1 MAQRHAN
8 DRLLASS
15 FLAKSHNLDEVTKAT
30 QKLNQYDLSP
40 GKPLGNG
47 FYSDRGQ
54 GRGGDQNTH
63 NDTALYSHVHLFIQ
77 PHLNSGSLQKIKEG
91 RTCFR
96 ESTSLPFLVTDSH
109 SNCINSLAFLVSLS
123 SQ

>member
-77 PHLNSGSLQKIKEG
+77 PHLNSGSLQKIKG
-91 RTCFR
+91 RKDLLQR
-96 ESTSLPFLVTDSH
+96 EHLTPFFGD
-109 SNCINSLAFLVSLS
+109 
-123 SQ
+123 